1 MRIINFIKK
10 KLHERYFY
18 KNSIGVSLEERN
30 IAKYLQVQRLTK
42 TEICLVKNQWQN
54 VVIKNTK
61 IGYPGFEIYKHYYGF
76 NSHYIPFA
84 LFFPW
89 LLRILSPVDAARV
102 FVNKCMTYTYFHNI
116 PQPKLIVRKING
128 CILDSKNQLIDLE
141 KVISI
146 VRSTT
151 ESMIIKKSSGSC
163 GGKSIKNLNPTMSN
177 REISDI
183 ISSYNGDYVIQNV
196 LKQSEITSRFNSTS
210 LNTFRISTLLLNG
223 KFSVLTAMLRFGPK
237 GSLVDNLGS
246 GGACVGVNDDGSLM
260 SFGYNSK
267 GEQLKQWNGVVFE
280 GQKISCYEK
289 IIETCKRAHYDIP
302 LVAFVGWDFA
312 LDDNNTP
319 TLIEA
324 NIDIPGIFFEQ
335 LANARPLFRE
345 RHDEVMQYIK
355 EHPLPLLPLYD
366 TTN

>member
-1 MRIINFIKK
+1 MKLINCIKR
-10 KLHERYFY
+10 KLHKRYFY
-18 KNSIGVSLEERN
+18 KNSIGISLEEKDV
-30 IAKYLQVQRLTK
+30 AAYLRAQQLTK
-42 TEICLVKNQWQN
+42 KEISLIKDQWRD
-54 VVIKNTK
+54 VEIKNTK
-61 IGYPGFEIYKHYYGF
+61 IGYPGFEVYKHYYGF

-116 PQPKLIVRKING
+116 PQPKLIARKING
-128 CILDSKNQLIDLE
+128 CLLDSNNRLIALE
-141 KVISI
+141 DVISI
-146 VRSTT
+146 VHSAT

-163 GGKSIKNLNPTMSN
+163 GGKSIKNLNHTMSD
-177 REISDI
+177 REISDMM
-183 ISSYNGDYVIQNV
+183 SSYNGDYVIQNV
-196 LKQSEITSRFNSTS
+196 LKQSEITSKFNSTS
-210 LNTFRISTLLLNG
+210 LNTFRITTLLLNG
-223 KFSVLTAMLRFGPK
+223 KFSVLTAMLRFGKP
-237 GSLVDNLGS
+237 GSLVDNVGS
-246 GGACVGVNDDGSLM
+246 GGACVGINDDGSLM
-260 SFGYNSK
+260 GFGYNVN

-289 IIETCKRAHYDIP
+289 IIEACKRAHYDIP

-312 LDDNNTP
+312 LDENNTP